1 MVTSDNYSS
10 WKSDHPFLWKA
21 GMAVLVSAGII
32 VLLLIAVLGLLIAQS
47 GVGQALVL
55 FANWLFAIQTV
66 QSLWYVTRAAG
77 IVAYLL
83 LWLSMVW
90 GLAVP
95 SKIFD
100 NVLQRAFTF
109 EYHQFLSLLAIGFIF
124 LHVAVLLVDQ
134 FLPFTVAQIL
144 VPFIAPYRP
153 AWVGIG
159 VIGFYLILL
168 VTITFYLRSRIGM
181 RAFRLIH
188 VLSLVSYLGA
198 LVHSFFSGTDST
210 LPAAQIMYAGT
221 FLVIVFLTAY
231 WFLIGEGKKALTEN
245 RKARIPENRKTA

>member
-1 MVTSDNYSS
+1 MVTSENYSS
-10 WKSDHPFLWKA
+10 WKTDHPILWKA
-21 GMAVLVSAGII
+21 GMAILVSVGII
-32 VLLLIAVLGLLIAQS
+32 ALLLIAVLGLILAQS
-47 GVGQALVL
+47 GVGQALSL
-55 FANWLFAIQTV
+55 FASWLFAIQTV

-95 SKIFD
+95 AKIFD

-109 EYHQFLSLLAIGFIF
+109 EYHQFLSLLAVGFIF
-124 LHVAVLLVDQ
+124 LHVAVLLADQ
-134 FLPFTVAQIL
+134 YLPFTVAQVL

-159 VIGFYLILL
+159 VLGFYLILL

-188 VLSLVSYLGA
+188 VLSLLSYLGA

-210 LPAAQIMYAGT
+210 LPAAQIMYAST
-221 FLVIVFLTAY
+221 FLVVVFLTAY
-231 WFLIGEGKKALTEN
+231 WIFIGEGKKALMES
-245 RKARIPENRKTA
+245 RKTRLPEKSKTA